1 MKSLE
6 KILKI
11 YKRKRSISK
20 MLLLLLLLLMMM
32 MATQHVSSPS
42 LPGKRILSRLKS
54 DTKGSSRQL
63 QPTLQCTY
71 NANRKY

>member
-11 YKRKRSISK
+11 YKRKRSINK
-20 MLLLLLLLLMMM
+20 MLLLLLMMM